1 MPYSNGKKS
10 RGHYYNGLHYHRQS
24 HKLFRPGTKVVEK
37 RSGDTYTVLPKYDK
51 SHRTLI
57 RVERDSDM
65 SIKYIRCN
73 LLHTENY
80 SKILLNKICNKTTY
94 DNVKKEKVFKKN
106 ISLNRFKKYKR
117 EFNDMLKP
125 HNSVTNIGGGVSIDY
140 SKDSKGEFYIHSI
153 SGNDMIDGFNKQNL
167 KIMNY
172 LYKTLN
178 DPKKMTVRE
187 HIIPRSRIL
196 EIFMRDSS
204 GSTMNLIPDCC
215 SKSDYY
221 SILNRYIDS
230 VSDKSSDD
238 VSDDVS
244 DNSVSSKKVSDN
256 SVSSKKVF
264 KFTDE
269 YIKKKK
275 WGLC

>member
-1 MPYSNGKKS
+1 
-10 RGHYYNGLHYHRQS
+10 
-24 HKLFRPGTKVVEK
+24 
-37 RSGDTYTVLPKYDK
+37 
-51 SHRTLI
+51 
-57 RVERDSDM
+57 
-65 SIKYIRCN
+65 
-73 LLHTENY
+73 
-80 SKILLNKICNKTTY
+80 
-94 DNVKKEKVFKKN
+94 
-106 ISLNRFKKYKR
+106 
-117 EFNDMLKP
+117 
-125 HNSVTNIGGGVSIDY
+125 
-140 SKDSKGEFYIHSI
+140 
-153 SGNDMIDGFNKQNL
+153 
-167 KIMNY
+167 MNY

-238 VSDDVS
+238 VSD
-244 DNSVSSKKVSDN
+244 NSVSKKVS
-256 SVSSKKVF
+256 KKVS